1 MKLRN
6 YMPFSH
12 MSTLLPPKKAY
23 MPSMNDKFLFQ
34 ANSTMRKVI
43 WMVTTYDLDN
53 SHCSPI
59 SQVGRE
65 RRIVSLYEQA
75 CTLTLHLILGENE
88 TSKLGPISSSLSE
101 NERFLAFVL
110 QKIS

>member
-59 SQVGRE
+59 SQMGRE
-65 RRIVSLYEQA
+65 RRIVSL
-75 CTLTLHLILGENE
+75 
-88 TSKLGPISSSLSE
+88 
-101 NERFLAFVL
+101 
-110 QKIS
+110 